1 MTDFLVKRFIK
12 NSTDVNDPAVR
23 TAYGNLAGAVGIFCN
38 VLLCA
43 AKLAVGTL
51 FGSISITADAVNNL
65 SDASSSVITLVG
77 FRLSAKPADEH
88 PYGHARIEYLA
99 GLAVSVMILV
109 IGVELARSSI
119 GKILSPTAV
128 EFSLVTVAVLL
139 LSIGVKL
146 WMAAFNKKVGRRI
159 GSAALEATAMD
170 SRNDVIST
178 AAVLAASVVSG
189 LTGLELDGW
198 MGLGVALFILWSGVG
213 ILKETVDPLLGEAPS
228 EELTDYIGK
237 KVMSYDGV
245 LGTHDLMVH
254 DYGPGRRFA
263 SVHVEMAAE
272 NDVMQSH
279 DIIDN
284 IERDFQE
291 NDHISLIIHYD
302 PILTGDDAVGT
313 AREWVKELVRSISPE
328 LSIHD
333 FRMVQGP
340 SHTNLIFRAL
350 WRRTTRAKRNITP
363 WSPSTT
369 ATRPSPARAKQTERN
384 EPPAFWGGQRIRK
397 GKGKNMEFKIS
408 DKMRNMKPSV
418 IREILK
424 QMSDPTLISF
434 AGGNPAADSF
444 PAEDIARFSDEL
456 LRQDPVAALQYSVS
470 EGVPSVRE
478 AVRAFANRRERVA
491 KENDGVLITS
501 GSQQILDFAAK
512 CLCNEGDV
520 VAVEN
525 PAFLGAFNAFRS
537 SGARLAGV
545 PMEDDGVNLAALEA
559 VFAAPEK
566 PRFFYCIPNFQNPTG
581 KTMSLAKRRA
591 VYALAVRYGVP
602 VLEDD
607 PYGELR
613 IAGEPV
619 PSIKSMDTEGAVI
632 YAGSFSKILCP
643 GMRLAYCVCDKKLM
657 AAFVVAKQCSD
668 VHTNVWAQR
677 VCEAMLTRT
686 DMDAHIREI
695 RKIYAAKAALMMEQL
710 DEKCPQVRYTRP
722 VRLYGV

>member
-1 MTDFLVKRFIK
+1 
-12 NSTDVNDPAVR
+12 
-23 TAYGNLAGAVGIFCN
+23 
-38 VLLCA
+38 
-43 AKLAVGTL
+43 
-51 FGSISITADAVNNL
+51 
-65 SDASSSVITLVG
+65 
-77 FRLSAKPADEH
+77 
-88 PYGHARIEYLA
+88 
-99 GLAVSVMILV
+99 
-109 IGVELARSSI
+109 
-119 GKILSPTAV
+119 
-128 EFSLVTVAVLL
+128 
-139 LSIGVKL
+139 
-146 WMAAFNKKVGRRI
+146 
-159 GSAALEATAMD
+159 
-170 SRNDVIST
+170 
-178 AAVLAASVVSG
+178 
-189 LTGLELDGW
+189 
-198 MGLGVALFILWSGVG
+198 
-213 ILKETVDPLLGEAPS
+213 
-228 EELTDYIGK
+228 
-237 KVMSYDGV
+237 
-245 LGTHDLMVH
+245 
-254 DYGPGRRFA
+254 
-263 SVHVEMAAE
+263 
-272 NDVMQSH
+272 
-279 DIIDN
+279 
-284 IERDFQE
+284 
-291 NDHISLIIHYD
+291 
-302 PILTGDDAVGT
+302 
-313 AREWVKELVRSISPE
+313 
-328 LSIHD
+328 
-333 FRMVQGP
+333 
-340 SHTNLIFRAL
+340 
-350 WRRTTRAKRNITP
+350 
-363 WSPSTT
+363 
-369 ATRPSPARAKQTERN
+369 
-384 EPPAFWGGQRIRK
+384 
-397 GKGKNMEFKIS
+397 MEFKIS
-408 DKMRNMKPSV
+408 DKMRNMKPSI

-456 LRQDPVAALQYSVS
+456 LRQDPVAALQYSGS

-677 VCEAMLTRT
+677 VCAELLRT
-686 DMDAHIREI
+686 MDMDAHIRAVSAMYG
-695 RKIYAAKAALMMEQL
+695 RKAALMAQL
-710 DEKCPQVRYTRP
+710 LREKCPQIAFEAPQGGMFLWAKLPQAVRVPEFVQACLERRLAVIPGSAFYVDGEAP
-722 VRLYGV
+722 CQGVRLNFSTPSEDAIRRGVDIMAQVLKKLIGQSVCSV

>member
-1 MTDFLVKRFIK
+1 
-12 NSTDVNDPAVR
+12 
-23 TAYGNLAGAVGIFCN
+23 
-38 VLLCA
+38 
-43 AKLAVGTL
+43 
-51 FGSISITADAVNNL
+51 
-65 SDASSSVITLVG
+65 
-77 FRLSAKPADEH
+77 
-88 PYGHARIEYLA
+88 
-99 GLAVSVMILV
+99 
-109 IGVELARSSI
+109 
-119 GKILSPTAV
+119 
-128 EFSLVTVAVLL
+128 
-139 LSIGVKL
+139 
-146 WMAAFNKKVGRRI
+146 
-159 GSAALEATAMD
+159 
-170 SRNDVIST
+170 
-178 AAVLAASVVSG
+178 
-189 LTGLELDGW
+189 
-198 MGLGVALFILWSGVG
+198 
-213 ILKETVDPLLGEAPS
+213 
-228 EELTDYIGK
+228 
-237 KVMSYDGV
+237 
-245 LGTHDLMVH
+245 
-254 DYGPGRRFA
+254 
-263 SVHVEMAAE
+263 
-272 NDVMQSH
+272 
-279 DIIDN
+279 
-284 IERDFQE
+284 
-291 NDHISLIIHYD
+291 
-302 PILTGDDAVGT
+302 
-313 AREWVKELVRSISPE
+313 
-328 LSIHD
+328 
-333 FRMVQGP
+333 
-340 SHTNLIFRAL
+340 
-350 WRRTTRAKRNITP
+350 
-363 WSPSTT
+363 
-369 ATRPSPARAKQTERN
+369 
-384 EPPAFWGGQRIRK
+384 
-397 GKGKNMEFKIS
+397 MEFKIS
-408 DKMRNMKPSV
+408 DKMRNMKPSI

-677 VCEAMLTRT
+677 VCERMLRET
-686 DMDAHIREI
+686 DMNAHIARLQAIYRE
-695 RKIYAAKAALMMEQL
+695 KADHTMAQL
-710 DEKCPQVRYTRP
+710 DEKLSGAVSYVRPEGGMFIWAKLPDEVPAGEFARRCLEKKLAVVPGSAFYTDSAVDQP
-722 VRLYGV
+722 FVRLNFSTPTKEQIDRGVAVMAEVLAEMTK